1 MTFTKPSISASDSIH
16 FKSID
21 TSVSVG
27 NGGDGYSFGNI
38 INKPYS
44 NIDQSNSAGST
55 NTVDGHKVHSSID
68 ADTHAHQ
75 SNTATV
81 DQSAYIMAGIGGNGG
96 NDNMV
101 LDSGNVE
108 VQLDSHI
115 HV

>member
-1 MTFTKPSISASDSIH
+1 MTFTKPSINASDSIH
-16 FKSID
+16 LKHVD

-27 NGGDGYSFGNI
+27 NGAPGYSYGDI
-38 INKPYS
+38 IYKPHS
-44 NIDQSNSAGST
+44 HIDQSNSAGST

-96 NDNMV
+96 SDNMV
-101 LDSGNVE
+101 FDSGNVS
-108 VQLDSHI
+108 LDPQ
-115 HV
+115 VNV